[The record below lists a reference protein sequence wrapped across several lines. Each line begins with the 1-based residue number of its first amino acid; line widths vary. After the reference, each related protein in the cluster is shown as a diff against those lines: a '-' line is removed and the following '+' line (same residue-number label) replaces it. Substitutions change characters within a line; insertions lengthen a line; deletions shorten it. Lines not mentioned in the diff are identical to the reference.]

1 MGGERR
7 FVVDQVETR
16 QEILKNTSNWYVQQ
30 RVIMAH
36 ELATHFASDQ
46 ESGLVSD
53 ITRQLHQ
60 EGRTYKDVIIDYFSQ
75 ESKSIGELINSPF
88 INAFRKTKLCSEAEE
103 EFLSSDPSEEDFLD
117 WLKMQIHV
125 LADGLATCVNI
136 EGVIEKVPQAIQ
148 NKKRLDKG
156 ALWREQNPEEAIRI
170 QKLATQKAIEAAKPY
185 VFTDELRG
193 LVQFLLEDMKPE
205 KVVTVLKML
214 GYRTDYASL
223 MRAIRKYPDMK
234 NSFQEKRDLEQQK
247 REETI
252 LRVYKETGSI
262 VKTYRL
268 LSSLYTHKQ
277 VEYVILKSRESDLEE
292 DL

>member
-1 MGGERR
+1 
-7 FVVDQVETR
+7 
-16 QEILKNTSNWYVQQ
+16 
-30 RVIMAH
+30 
-36 ELATHFASDQ
+36 
-46 ESGLVSD
+46 
-53 ITRQLHQ
+53 
-60 EGRTYKDVIIDYFSQ
+60 
-75 ESKSIGELINSPF
+75 
-88 INAFRKTKLCSEAEE
+88 
-103 EFLSSDPSEEDFLD
+103 
-117 WLKMQIHV
+117 
-125 LADGLATCVNI
+125 
-136 EGVIEKVPQAIQ
+136 
-148 NKKRLDKG
+148 LDKG

-277 VEYVILKSRESDLEE
+277 VGYVILKSRESDLEE